1 MPNSQVPTSGPVG
14 IPVLLDFTGIT
25 QLSVDFAL
33 EQMQGAIEF
42 IQAIYINNA
51 ANATA
56 VNIVFSGMQY
66 AIQCRASR
74 QGIWPVLAPSGAL
87 AFTASAAAG
96 MKVPIIVFNVQ
107 QPYFAW
113 DV

>member
-1 MPNSQVPTSGPVG
+1 MG
-14 IPVLLDFTGIT
+14 IPTLLDFTGIT

-33 EQMQGAIEF
+33 EQMQGSIEF

-51 ANATA
+51 ANANP
-56 VNIVFSGMQY
+56 VNIVFAGMQY

-74 QGIWPVLAPSGAL
+74 QGIWPVLAPAGAL
-87 AFTASAAAG
+87 ALTASATAG